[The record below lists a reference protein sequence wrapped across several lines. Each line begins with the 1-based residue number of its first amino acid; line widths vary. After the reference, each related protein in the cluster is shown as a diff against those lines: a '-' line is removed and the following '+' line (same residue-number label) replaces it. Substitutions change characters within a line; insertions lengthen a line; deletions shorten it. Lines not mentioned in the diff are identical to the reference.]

1 MQLFQLFLRYGIKI
15 PPKNPLYSITKYMLN
30 NNSKTKKK
38 SRIEEYYSD
47 IYDVYLVVANE
58 NVTLE
63 QLRKRYKHPDGEE
76 LKEEILDGSATTCS
90 AVNRKTDASVLIV
103 KYNRLPHNKT
113 LNKKTTL
120 VNICS
125 HEATH
130 VALDIYEM
138 LGQNI
143 CFCTPE
149 PFCYLQ
155 AWATEC
161 IYKTLTK

>member
-1 MQLFQLFLRYGIKI
+1 
-15 PPKNPLYSITKYMLN
+15 MLN
-30 NNSKTKKK
+30 SNSKTKKK
-38 SRIEEYYSD
+38 SRIDEYYSD

-63 QLRKRYKHPDGEE
+63 QLRKRYIHPNGEE
-76 LKEEILDGSATTCS
+76 LSEQLLDGSATTS
-90 AVNRKTDASVLIV
+90 TAVDKKTNASVLIV
-103 KYNRLPHNKT
+103 KYNRHPRNKT

-125 HEATH
+125 HEAVH
-130 VALDIYEM
+130 VALDIYEL
-138 LGQNI
+138 LGQNV

>member
-1 MQLFQLFLRYGIKI
+1 
-15 PPKNPLYSITKYMLN
+15 MLN
-30 NNSKTKKK
+30 SNSKTKKK

-58 NVTLE
+58 KVTLE
-63 QLRKRYKHPDGEE
+63 QLRKRYKFPNEEE
-76 LKEEILDGSATTCS
+76 LDDRLLDGSATTTT
-90 AVNRKTDASVLIV
+90 AVDKKTDASVLIV
-103 KYNRLPHNKT
+103 KYNRLPCNKT

>member
-1 MQLFQLFLRYGIKI
+1 
-15 PPKNPLYSITKYMLN
+15 MLN

-58 NVTLE
+58 HTTLE

-76 LKEEILDGSATTCS
+76 LSEHLLEGSAATAT
-90 AVNRKTDASVLIV
+90 AVDKKTDAAVIIV
-103 KYNRLPHNKT
+103 KYNRHPCNKT

-138 LGQNI
+138 LGQNV

-155 AWATEC
+155 AWVAEC

>member
-1 MQLFQLFLRYGIKI
+1 
-15 PPKNPLYSITKYMLN
+15 MLN
-30 NNSKTKKK
+30 SNSKTKKK

-47 IYDVYLVVANE
+47 IYDIYLVVANE
-58 NVTLE
+58 KVTLE
-63 QLRKRYKHPDGEE
+63 QLKKRYKFPNGEE
-76 LKEEILDGSATTCS
+76 LDDRLLEGSATTSS
-90 AVNRKTDASVLIV
+90 AIDKKTDASVLIV
-103 KYNRLPHNKT
+103 KYNRYPCNKT

>member
-1 MQLFQLFLRYGIKI
+1 
-15 PPKNPLYSITKYMLN
+15 MLN
-30 NNSKTKKK
+30 SNSKTKKK

-76 LKEEILDGSATTCS
+76 LKEEILDGSATTC
-90 AVNRKTDASVLIV
+90 
-103 KYNRLPHNKT
+103 
-113 LNKKTTL
+113 L

-125 HEATH
+125 HEATRI
-130 VALDIYEM
+130 ALDIYEM

>member
-1 MQLFQLFLRYGIKI
+1 
-15 PPKNPLYSITKYMLN
+15 MLN
-30 NNSKTKKK
+30 SNSKTKKK

-58 NVTLE
+58 KVTLE
-63 QLRKRYKHPDGEE
+63 QLKKRYKFPSGEE
-76 LKEEILDGSATTCS
+76 LDDRLLEGSATTS
-90 AVNRKTDASVLIV
+90 TAVDKKTDASVLIV
-103 KYNRLPHNKT
+103 KYNRYPCNKT
-113 LNKKTTL
+113 LNKKTAL

>member
-1 MQLFQLFLRYGIKI
+1 
-15 PPKNPLYSITKYMLN
+15 MLN
-30 NNSKTKKK
+30 SNSKTKKK
-38 SRIEEYYSD
+38 SRIDEYYSD
-47 IYDVYLVVANE
+47 IYDIYLVVANE

-63 QLRKRYKHPDGEE
+63 QLRKRYIHPNGEE
-76 LKEEILDGSATTCS
+76 LSEQLLDGSAITST
-90 AVNRKTDASVLIV
+90 AVDKKTNASVLIV
-103 KYNRLPHNKT
+103 KYNRHPCNKK

-125 HEATH
+125 HEGTH

-138 LGQNI
+138 LGQNV

-155 AWATEC
+155 AWAAEC

>member
-1 MQLFQLFLRYGIKI
+1 
-15 PPKNPLYSITKYMLN
+15 MLN
-30 NNSKTKKK
+30 SNSKTKKK
-38 SRIEEYYSD
+38 SRIDEYYSD

-63 QLRKRYKHPDGEE
+63 QLRKRYIHPNGEE
-76 LKEEILDGSATTCS
+76 LSEQLLDGSATTS
-90 AVNRKTDASVLIV
+90 TAVDKKTNASVLIV
-103 KYNRLPHNKT
+103 KYNRYPRNKT

-125 HEATH
+125 HEAVH
-130 VALDIYEM
+130 VALDIYEL
-138 LGQNI
+138 LGQNV

>member
-1 MQLFQLFLRYGIKI
+1 
-15 PPKNPLYSITKYMLN
+15 MLN
-30 NNSKTKKK
+30 SNSKTKKK

-63 QLRKRYKHPDGEE
+63 QLRKRYIHPNGEE
-76 LKEEILDGSATTCS
+76 LNEQLLEGSATTS
-90 AVNRKTDASVLIV
+90 TAVDKKTDASVLIV
-103 KYNRLPHNKT
+103 KYNHHPRNKT

-125 HEATH
+125 HEAVH
-130 VALDIYEM
+130 VALDIYEL
-138 LGQNI
+138 LGQNV

>member
-1 MQLFQLFLRYGIKI
+1 
-15 PPKNPLYSITKYMLN
+15 MLN

-58 NVTLE
+58 YTTLE
-63 QLRKRYKHPDGEE
+63 QLRKRYKHPNEEE
-76 LKEEILDGSATTCS
+76 LSEQLLEGSAATST
-90 AVNRKTDASVLIV
+90 AIDKKTDASVLIV
-103 KYNRLPHNKT
+103 KYNRHPRNKT

-125 HEATH
+125 HEAVH

-138 LGQNI
+138 LGQNV

-155 AWATEC
+155 AWAAEC